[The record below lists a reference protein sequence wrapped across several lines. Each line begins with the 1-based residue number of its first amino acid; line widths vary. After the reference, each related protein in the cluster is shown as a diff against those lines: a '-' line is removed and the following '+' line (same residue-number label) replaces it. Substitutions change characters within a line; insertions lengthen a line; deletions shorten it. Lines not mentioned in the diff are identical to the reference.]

1 MSINDNRPKKIN
13 KTVTVVCLIK
23 HKIFYQF
30 HKKLLSFLLNTKFYI
45 IFTILKQANHE
56 KNYAHYYCFCQS
68 LYLDKVKQVV
78 GVVNDDSGSPLP
90 GATIQIKG
98 SESLGAISD
107 FDGKFSILLKNDE
120 NTIIVSYVGFLT
132 EQVEIGDNLSVV
144 INLEP
149 DVTELE
155 EAIVVG
161 YGTVLKSDLTG
172 AVSSV
177 EVDEN
182 LSKQLTSIDQLLQGR
197 ASGVQITQN
206 AANPNSGVSVKLEA
220 QTV

>member
-1 MSINDNRPKKIN
+1 M
-13 KTVTVVCLIK
+13 
-23 HKIFYQF
+23 
-30 HKKLLSFLLNTKFYI
+30 KKLCALLLLLP
-45 IFTILKQANHE
+45 IFIFGQG
-56 KNYAHYYCFCQS
+56 
-68 LYLDKVKQVV
+68 KQVV

-90 GATIQIKG
+90 GATIQIEG

-132 EQVEIGDNLSVV
+132 EQVEIGDNLNVT

-197 ASGVQITQN
+197 AAGVQITQN
-206 AANPNSGVSVKLEA
+206 AANPNSGVSVRMRGTNSLRGNNER
-220 QTV
+220 V